1 VTMVVGFS
9 PDESGTAALHLGA
22 LLARSASDRLVVCT
36 VVTTMWP
43 PNTHGIDAEY
53 RAYVE
58 GLAGQ
63 ALGAAKAQTAADVD
77 ATFLVHHARS
87 APAGLLEF
95 AEQHGAGM
103 IVLGSSPGGTFGHVA
118 LGSVTNRIVHSSHIP
133 VAIAQRG
140 YRCGPDAKVQRV
152 TIAFGG
158 SAGIHDLILATASVA
173 ARTGASLRIASFAV
187 RPTTPFAGELV
198 AGADDLVINEWIK
211 DTSAAIRKEL
221 KEVRALPDAP
231 QPLEVVVGYGLN
243 WTEAVDDAQW
253 TEGDVLAVGSSTT
266 GPAARVFL
274 GSRASKI
281 LRHSPVPVI
290 LVPRAAV
297 EELVVHQ

>member
-1 VTMVVGFS
+1 M
-9 PDESGTAALHLGA
+9 
-22 LLARSASDRLVVCT
+22 RSTGPTSK
-36 VVTTMWP
+36 
-43 PNTHGIDAEY
+43 
-53 RAYVE
+53 
-58 GLAGQ
+58 GLAEQ
-63 ALGAAKAQTAADVD
+63 ARVEAKAHTAADVD

-87 APAGLLEF
+87 APPGLLEC
-95 AEQHGAGM
+95 AEQHGAEM
-103 IVLGSSPGGTFGHVA
+103 IVLGSSPGGAFGHVA

-152 TIAFGG
+152 TIAYGG

-173 ARTGASLRIASFAV
+173 VRTGASLRIASFAV
-187 RPTTPFAGELV
+187 RPTTPFAGKLV
-198 AGADDLVINEWIK
+198 AGADDPVINEWIK

-221 KEVRALPDAP
+221 EEVRALPDAP
-231 QPLEVVVGYGLN
+231 HPLAVVVGYGLT

-253 TEGDVLAVGSSTT
+253 TQGDVLAVGSSTT

-281 LRHSPVPVI
+281 LRHSPVPMI

-297 EELVVHQ
+297 KELVVRQ